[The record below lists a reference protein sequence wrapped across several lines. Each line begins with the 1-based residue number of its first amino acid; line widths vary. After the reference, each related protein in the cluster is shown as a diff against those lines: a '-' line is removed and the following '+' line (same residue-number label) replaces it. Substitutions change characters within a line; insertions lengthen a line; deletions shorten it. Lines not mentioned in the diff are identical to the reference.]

1 MKKEVES
8 FAHLAKTVENKEA
21 FQKDKLAS
29 VKGTVTQLFQDQL
42 LPFIE
47 DIEQN
52 PNMSEEEKL
61 KEIKDMTNI
70 VLKKSD
76 CSMTYY
82 NKKMQYI
89 DSCTSIAEIKST
101 IKRSIQNGKNYK

>member
-1 MKKEVES
+1 MTLTLGMKGEAVES
-8 FAHLAKTVENKEA
+8 LQLMLRFLGYYKGDINSIFEAKTTEAVEA

-52 PNMSEEEKL
+52 PNM
-61 KEIKDMTNI
+61 
-70 VLKKSD
+70 
-76 CSMTYY
+76 
-82 NKKMQYI
+82 
-89 DSCTSIAEIKST
+89 
-101 IKRSIQNGKNYK
+101 